1 MKKLDRQILK
11 EIHLDLNKALTEIAK
26 KRGLDSLTIGAISYS
41 EDKFTARLTGISSKE
56 TLVNKMGG
64 ALGQGK
70 LDLFN
75 KSFTN
80 LGKRY
85 TIVDVKL
92 SSPKFPIIAVDENGK
107 RYKFPMTVS
116 SLVK

>member
-11 EIHLDLNKALTEIAK
+11 EIHLDLNKALVEIAK

-64 ALGQGK
+64 S
-70 LDLFN
+70 DLFN

-92 SSPKFPIIAVDENGK
+92 NSPKFPIIAVDEKGK

>member
-11 EIHLDLNKALTEIAK
+11 EIHLDLNKALVEIAK

-56 TLVNKMGG
+56 TLVNKVGG
-64 ALGQGK
+64 G
-70 LDLFN
+70 DLFK

-92 SSPKFPIIAVDENGK
+92 NSPKFPIIAVDENGK